1 MRELTELTEKKKKE
15 MLFPLRPFEET
26 REKKGKKVLLSFPA
40 DTHIQKK
47 KKYSV
52 EQRESHKQAF
62 KRC

>member
-47 KKYSV
+47 KKIL
-52 EQRESHKQAF
+52 
-62 KRC
+62 C